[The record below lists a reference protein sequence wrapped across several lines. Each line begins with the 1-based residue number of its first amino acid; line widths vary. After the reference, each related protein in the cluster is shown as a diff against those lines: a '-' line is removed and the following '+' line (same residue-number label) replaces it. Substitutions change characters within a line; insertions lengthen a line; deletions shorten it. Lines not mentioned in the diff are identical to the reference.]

1 MEFRR
6 PRRRHFWPFGAKT
19 LTVSSVTISSGISCE
34 NHPYTSGNETFI
46 RETCE
51 NDFCIFVGDKS
62 HQVGTWV
69 SDEQKKK
76 EKQPVTSRW
85 RTRTRGWG
93 SEKNKWN
100 KTRSKKEKTAAAQ
113 KRRRRTFPPV
123 GGHWE
128 ARGHFCFAA
137 AAVGKRNM
145 ATGEC
150 IYIYFFLLLLLAPW
164 TKKLHFSGCLCYF
177 HFFIFSFILFF
188 FLQPLQVSVVGG
200 LGFLRPLLL
209 PPRSSEYVY
218 EIKPS
223 RGERRDDW
231 RTKEAELMAAGT
243 HTHTG
248 MLLLLLK
255 VKKKW
260 MKRMKKWKKKMGKQ
274 QHRNPFVMRLEN
286 PTSAPPTHPFPRLF
300 IFFCV

>member
-1 MEFRR
+1 M
-6 PRRRHFWPFGAKT
+6 
-19 LTVSSVTISSGISCE
+19 
-34 NHPYTSGNETFI
+34 
-46 RETCE
+46 CE

-150 IYIYFFLLLLLAPW
+150 IYIYFFSSSSPCPLN
-164 TKKLHFSGCLCYF
+164 KKITFQWLSVL
-177 HFFIFSFILFF
+177 FSFLYIFFYFIF

-243 HTHTG
+243 HTHTLG
-248 MLLLLLK
+248 CCCCC
-255 VKKKW
+255 W
-260 MKRMKKWKKKMGKQ
+260 R
-274 QHRNPFVMRLEN
+274 
-286 PTSAPPTHPFPRLF
+286 
-300 IFFCV
+300 